1 MKITGVRT
9 ILYEFAMKRSLGDAN
24 SPRGRDRASSLAI
37 FIDSDEGV
45 TGISYGSP
53 AARSHIHSMVDQ
65 LLAGRDPRGVRGLW
79 QKMDN
84 VVFKGNNRGIVNDAI
99 SAIDVALWDLK
110 AKLNGEPL
118 WKTLGA
124 STRRVRAYAS
134 GIDLSLTDEQIGEF
148 YRGMAAQGIQAGK
161 LKVGLDREMDLRR
174 LGIMRD
180 ALATSGKTPILT
192 IDSNEYWSP
201 KQAIRNIRIIEQHYE
216 LMWVEEPA
224 RRWDAKGLRQV
235 SQAVSAA
242 VATGENL
249 DHVSEFMPLIT
260 QEAVDI
266 VEVGSG
272 TAGITG
278 ALQVAEVANAFD
290 LPVAMMNCPAN
301 LMAHAAAVIPN
312 HVMMEVVDFGNDIAM
327 IADQRIEDGWIV
339 LGDSP
344 GLGIEYDMEKL
355 KTLTVEKPSPGSW
368 ASPWGRR
375 RGAGLLEVG
384 MDGEDFIEDE

>member
-45 TGISYGSP
+45 TGISSGSP

-65 LLAGRDPRGVRGLW
+65 LLVGRDPRGVRGLW

-84 VVFKGNNRGIVNDAI
+84 VVFKGNNRGIVNSAI

-148 YRGMAAQGIQAGK
+148 YRGMAAQGIQTGK

-201 KQAIRNIRIIEQHYE
+201 KQAIRNIRFIEQHYE

-235 SQAVSAA
+235 SQAVTAA

-266 VEVGSG
+266 VQVGSG

-355 KTLTVEKPSPGSW
+355 ETLAVEKPSPGAW
-368 ASPWGRR
+368 AGAWGRR

-384 MDGEDFIEDE
+384 MEGEDFIEDE

>member
-9 ILYEFAMKRSLGDAN
+9 ILYEFTMKRSLGDAN
-24 SPRGRDRASSLAI
+24 SPRGRDRASNLAI
-37 FIDSDEGV
+37 FVDSDEGV

-65 LLAGRDPRGVRGLW
+65 LLVGRDPRGVRGLW
-79 QKMDN
+79 QKMDD
-84 VVFKGNNRGIVNDAI
+84 VAFKGNNRGIVNDAI

-110 AKLNGEPL
+110 AKLNNEPL

-148 YRGMAAQGIQAGK
+148 YRGMAAQGIHAGK

-201 KQAIRNIRIIEQHYE
+201 KQAIRNIRIIEEQYE

-224 RRWDAKGLRQV
+224 RRWDVKGLRQV

-242 VATGENL
+242 VATGGNL

-301 LMAHAAAVIPN
+301 LMAQVAAVIPN

-327 IADQRIEDGWIV
+327 IADQRIEDGWII

-355 KTLTVEKPSPGSW
+355 KSLSVEKPSPGSW

-384 MDGEDFIEDE
+384 MDGEDFIQDE